1 MKKPE
6 FNISELFRSES
17 LSTDEMSSVLG
28 GSRPRPKSRDKD
40 IYDLDEDD
48 D

>member
-6 FNISELFRSES
+6 LNIFDQFSSEKLGEI
-17 LSTDEMSSVLG
+17 EMSSVLG
-28 GSRPRPKSRDKD
+28 GRRRPKSRDKD

>member
-6 FNISELFRSES
+6 LNIVDLFSSERLGEN
-17 LSTDEMSSVLG
+17 EMSSVLG
-28 GSRPRPKSRDKD
+28 GRRRPKSRDKD
-40 IYDLDEDD
+40 IYDLDEEDD